1 MSETPF
7 LLGIDGGGTS
17 TTAWLAA
24 ATDPTRI
31 LGRGSAGP
39 SNIRAVGNESGLK
52 NLDRAI
58 QAAFEDAGL
67 PRSPVAAACFGL
79 AGADRETD
87 RRVIEEWASRI
98 RLAQQVRVVN
108 DALPI
113 LYAADPAGCGV
124 ALIVGTGSL
133 ALGRNPDGR
142 TFRAGGWGHL
152 LGDEGSGYTLAL
164 AGLRAA
170 ARSADGRLPPT
181 SLLPRFLQALDRT
194 DPTGLVT
201 AIYHPDMDRT
211 RIASFA
217 RVVFEAAEA
226 GDSLA
231 FRIINEAALELVEMI
246 AAVVRQLDFPVEDF
260 PLALTGG
267 VILNQPLLREASQ
280 GLLLRR
286 SLPFREVRN
295 IPHPVAGALVLAAQS
310 YQDEDRNG
318 QAENL
323 NESSQL

>member
-39 SNIRAVGNESGLK
+39 SNIRAVGNESGLE

-79 AGADRETD
+79 AGADREAD

-217 RVVFEAAEA
+217 TVVFEAAES

-231 FRIINEAALELVEMI
+231 LRIINEAALELVEMI

-267 VILNQPLLREASQ
+267 VILNQPLLREACQ

-295 IPHPVAGALVLAAQS
+295 FPHPVAGALVLAAQS
-310 YQDEDRNG
+310 FQDQNRNG
-318 QAENL
+318 PAENL